1 MSSHCG
7 WRSVPRP
14 PSAVVAALLAAG
26 ILLLSGCAGAPPR
39 EPAPRVSPPASR
51 PSTGPA
57 PTQPEI
63 TTRPGAVVA
72 SPFEATGPRFI
83 RVLLERTPVV
93 VLEAETIRAW
103 DVDGRLAA
111 EAAGR
116 VTLAAVGERIRWNG
130 SRLLGD
136 ALDAAGAPDLRV
148 GNRKGIGRVRLLAR
162 KGELLAVAV
171 VPLEAYVAAVLSREA
186 PPRFHPEALAA
197 LAVAVRTY
205 AVGAAAKPRD
215 PAYDVVCG
223 VEDQVFDGMDG
234 VPAVFREAA
243 DRTRGQVVRYRGELA
258 RTVYHS
264 TCGGR
269 TEDAGSV
276 WGKDIPYLRA
286 QFCGDCADSPV
297 YRWEYRMSETEG
309 RRVAKA
315 LGVPPGK
322 DLGIAVTGRTPTG
335 RASRVRISSGGVS
348 RELQAAE
355 FRKAA
360 GYAKVRSLKMEIV
373 HVAGEWRFTGEG
385 WGHGVG
391 LCQYGANG
399 MARRGAGFRE
409 ILARYYPGTEIV
421 GETP

>member
-1 MSSHCG
+1 M
-7 WRSVPRP
+7 
-14 PSAVVAALLAAG
+14 
-26 ILLLSGCAGAPPR
+26 
-39 EPAPRVSPPASR
+39 
-51 PSTGPA
+51 
-57 PTQPEI
+57 
-63 TTRPGAVVA
+63 
-72 SPFEATGPRFI
+72 
-83 RVLLERTPVV
+83 LEG
-93 VLEAETIRAW
+93 ETIRAW
-103 DVDGRLAA
+103 SVDGKPVA

-116 VTLAAVGERIRWNG
+116 VTLDAVGGRIRWNG
-130 SRLLGD
+130 SRVLGGT
-136 ALDAAGAPDLRV
+136 LDAAGAPELRV
-148 GNRKGIGRVRLLAR
+148 GKRKVAGRVRLLAR

-171 VPLEAYVAAVLSREA
+171 EPFEAYVAAVVSRES

-215 PAYDVVCG
+215 PAYDVVAS

-234 VPAVFREAA
+234 VAAVFREAA
-243 DRTRGQVVRYRGELA
+243 DRTRGMVVRYRGELA

-269 TEDAGSV
+269 TEDARSAWG
-276 WGKDIPYLRA
+276 GKDIPYLRA
-286 QFCGDCADSPV
+286 QLCVDCADSPV
-297 YRWEYRMSETEG
+297 YRWEYRMPEAEG

-315 LGVPPGK
+315 LGVSPGK
-322 DLGIAVTGRTPTG
+322 DLQIVVTGRTPTG
-335 RASRVRISSGGVS
+335 RASRVLVSSGGVS
-348 RELQAAE
+348 RELQAAV
-355 FRKAA
+355 FRKVA

-373 HVAGEWRFTGEG
+373 PAAGEWRITGEG

-409 ILARYYPGTEIV
+409 ILARYYPGTEIS

>member
-1 MSSHCG
+1 M
-7 WRSVPRP
+7 R
-14 PSAVVAALLAAG
+14 LLPLFAAG
-26 ILLLSGCAGAPPR
+26 LLLLSGCAGAPSR
-39 EPAPRVSPPASR
+39 EPPQRVSPPAPR
-51 PSTGPA
+51 PSPA
-57 PTQPEI
+57 PPPTRPGI
-63 TTRPGAVVA
+63 TPRPGAVAA
-72 SPFEATGPRFI
+72 SPPGATGIRFI
-83 RVLLERTPVV
+83 RVLLPGETSGV
-93 VLEAETIRAW
+93 VLEGETIRAW
-103 DVDGRLAA
+103 GVDGRLAA
-111 EAAGR
+111 EATGR

-136 ALDAAGAPDLRV
+136 TLDVAGAPDLRV
-148 GNRKGIGRVRLLAR
+148 GSREVAGRVRLLAR

-215 PAYDVVCG
+215 PEYDVVG
-223 VEDQVFDGMDG
+223 SVEDQVFDGMDG
-234 VPAVFREAA
+234 VAAAFREAA
-243 DRTRGQVVRYRGELA
+243 DRTRGLVVRYRGEPA

-269 TEDAGSV
+269 TEDAGSA
-276 WGKDIPYLRA
+276 WGKDVPYLRA
-286 QFCGDCADSPV
+286 QPCDDCADSPV
-297 YRWEYRMSETEG
+297 YRWEYRMPEAEA

-322 DLGIAVTGRTPTG
+322 DLRIVVTGRTPTG

-360 GYAKVRSLKMEIV
+360 GYGKVRSLKMEIV
-373 HVAGEWRFTGEG
+373 PAAGEWRVTGEG

-391 LCQYGANG
+391 MCQFGANG
-399 MARRGAGFRE
+399 MAKRGAGFRG
-409 ILARYYPGTEIV
+409 ILARYYPGSEIG

>member
-1 MSSHCG
+1 MK
-7 WRSVPRP
+7 
-14 PSAVVAALLAAG
+14 LLPLCAAG
-26 ILLLSGCAGAPPR
+26 ILLLSGCAGAPSR
-39 EPAPRVSPPASR
+39 EPEHRVSPPASQ
-51 PSTGPA
+51 PSAGPA
-57 PTQPEI
+57 PT
-63 TTRPGAVVA
+63 RPGIPPRPGTVVA
-72 SPFEATGPRFI
+72 SPSEATGPRFI
-83 RVLLERTPVV
+83 RVLLPGGKSGV
-93 VLEAETIRAW
+93 VLEGETIRAW
-103 DVDGRLAA
+103 GVDGSLAA

-130 SRLLGD
+130 SRLLGGT
-136 ALDAAGAPDLRV
+136 LDAAGAPVLRV
-148 GNRKGIGRVRLLAR
+148 GSRKVAGRVRLLAR

-171 VPLEAYVAAVLSREA
+171 EPFEAYVAAVVSREA
-186 PPRFHPEALAA
+186 GPRFHPEALAA

-205 AVGAAAKPRD
+205 AAGTAAKPRD
-215 PAYDVVCG
+215 PAYDVVAG

-234 VPAVFREAA
+234 VAAVFREAA
-243 DRTRGQVVRYRGELA
+243 DRTRGMVVRYRGELA

-269 TEDAGSV
+269 TEDAGSA
-276 WGKDIPYLRA
+276 WGKDVPYLRA
-286 QFCGDCADSPV
+286 QLCDDCADSPV
-297 YRWEYRMSETEG
+297 YRWEYRMSGAEG

-322 DLGIAVTGRTPTG
+322 DLRIAVTGRTPTG

-360 GYAKVRSLKMEIV
+360 GYANVRSLKMEIV
-373 HVAGEWRFTGEG
+373 AAAGEWRITGEG

-391 LCQYGANG
+391 MCQYGANG

-409 ILARYYPGTEIV
+409 ILARYYPGTEMN

>member
-1 MSSHCG
+1 MKFL
-7 WRSVPRP
+7 PFF
-14 PSAVVAALLAAG
+14 AAG
-26 ILLLSGCAGAPPR
+26 VLLLSGCAGVPPR
-39 EPAPRVSPPASR
+39 EPAPRVSPPAVR

-57 PTQPEI
+57 PTQPEV
-63 TTRPGAVVA
+63 TTRPGPVVA
-72 SPFEATGPRFI
+72 SPFDATGPRFI
-83 RVLLERTPVV
+83 RVLLSGGTPEV
-93 VLEAETIRAW
+93 VLEGETIRAW
-103 DVDGRLAA
+103 GVDGRLVA

-116 VTLAAVGERIRWNG
+116 VSLAAVGERIRWNG

-136 ALDAAGAPDLRV
+136 TLDAAGAPDLRI
-148 GNRKGIGRVRLLAR
+148 GNREGIGRVRLLAR
-162 KGELLAVAV
+162 KGKLLAVAV

-197 LAVAVRTY
+197 MAVAVRTY

-215 PAYDVVCG
+215 LAYDVLG
-223 VEDQVFDGMDG
+223 SVEDQVFDGMDG
-234 VPAVFREAA
+234 VTAVFREAA
-243 DRTRGQVVRYRGELA
+243 DRTRGLVVRYRGELA

-269 TEDAGSV
+269 TEDAGSA

-286 QFCGDCADSPV
+286 QFCVDCADSPA
-297 YRWEYRMSETEG
+297 YRWEYRMSDAEG

-315 LGVPPGK
+315 LGVPPAK
-322 DLGIAVTGRTPTG
+322 DLRIAVTGRTPTG
-335 RASRVRISSGGVS
+335 RASRVLISSGGVS

-373 HVAGEWRFTGEG
+373 PVAGEWRFTGEG

-391 LCQYGANG
+391 LCQFGANG

-409 ILARYYPGTEIV
+409 ILARYYPGTEIT
-421 GETP
+421 GETS

>member
-1 MSSHCG
+1 MKYLPLFTVGILLFAGCAG
-7 WRSVPRP
+7 VPSREP
-14 PSAVVAALLAAG
+14 AHREAPPAPLPSAV
-26 ILLLSGCAGAPPR
+26 
-39 EPAPRVSPPASR
+39 PAPAR
-51 PSTGPA
+51 PG
-57 PTQPEI
+57 I
-63 TTRPGAVVA
+63 TPRPGAVVA
-72 SPFEATGPRFI
+72 SPSEATGTRFI
-83 RVLLERTPVV
+83 RVLLSGGGSGV
-93 VLEAETIRAW
+93 VLEGETIRAW
-103 DVDGRLAA
+103 GVDGRLAA

-116 VTLAAVGERIRWNG
+116 VALAAVGERIRWNG

-148 GNRKGIGRVRLLAR
+148 ENRKVAGRIRLLAR
-162 KGELLAVAV
+162 NGELLAVAV
-171 VPLEAYVAAVLSREA
+171 VPLEAYVAAVVSREA
-186 PPRFHPEALAA
+186 ATRFHPEALAA
-197 LAVAVRTY
+197 LAVAARTY

-215 PAYDVVCG
+215 RAYDVVAG

-234 VPAVFREAA
+234 VAAVFREAA
-243 DRTRGQVVRYRGELA
+243 DRTRGMVVRYRGELA

-269 TEDAGSV
+269 TEDAGSA
-276 WGKDIPYLRA
+276 WGKDVPYLRA
-286 QFCGDCADSPV
+286 QLCDDCADSPV
-297 YRWEYRMSETEG
+297 YRWEYRMSEAEG

-322 DLGIAVTGRTPTG
+322 DLRIAVTGRTPTG

-360 GYAKVRSLKMEIV
+360 GYARVRSLKMEIV
-373 HVAGEWRFTGEG
+373 PVAGEWRFTGEG

-391 LCQYGANG
+391 LCQFGANG

-409 ILARYYPGTEIV
+409 ILARYYPGTEIS